1 MWLNWIKCKRNTNF
15 SLIASCSLLTSK
27 LEKELLFLDLTVS
40 STSTTGCIRS
50 RVLFQFNWHTH
61 TSLESSSSLCS
72 PGRSTKNKLIKFSNH
87 KFVSA
92 TFKLIFPQ
100 YLQNRESFWNEIVL
114 TTTAHGSLWLIDEP
128 TNKQVK
134 TKLNGQS
141 IRWKKYTDKC

>member
-1 MWLNWIKCKRNTNF
+1 MLFAT
-15 SLIASCSLLTSK
+15 TK
-27 LEKELLFLDLTVS
+27 LRETELLFLDFFPEFSLLVAQDLGFYFNLIGSIHTYN
-40 STSTTGCIRS
+40 TSPES
-50 RVLFQFNWHTH
+50 R
-61 TSLESSSSLCS
+61 SSLCS
-72 PGRSTKNKLIKFSNH
+72 PPPVLQSAKNKLIKFSNH

-92 TFKLIFPQ
+92 TFKLLIFPQ

-134 TKLNGQS
+134 TKLNGQL